1 MTSYEDWF
9 HTNEPILGGLVFIGN
24 NYTLEI
30 IGIGTIK
37 LKMHDGSIYNIQYV
51 QYIKWLHKNLLSLG

>member
-9 HTNEPILGGLVFIGN
+9 HTNEPIFEGLMFIGN

-37 LKMHDGSIYNIQYV
+37 LKMHDGSICNIQYV